1 MKRENFEI
9 ARETI
14 ETIENLEWDLR
25 KLELLEKTGGRL
37 EIIVN
42 YDEENTSSCLED
54 YTRLY
59 TKISVGKEKII
70 EYLKMVKKEYEDTL
84 ETL

>member
-25 KLELLEKTGGRL
+25 TLELLEKTGGRL

-70 EYLKMVKKEYEDTL
+70 EHLKMVKKEQEDIL